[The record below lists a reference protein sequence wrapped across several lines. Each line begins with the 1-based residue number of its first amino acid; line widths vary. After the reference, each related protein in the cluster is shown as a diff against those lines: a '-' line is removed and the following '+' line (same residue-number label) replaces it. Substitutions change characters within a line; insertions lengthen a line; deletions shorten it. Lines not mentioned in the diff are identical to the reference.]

1 MYKIDLSKLGK
12 VETVKD
18 DLTARY
24 GEIGTESRIEFDAK
38 AQAWYLAE
46 CLKEARRKAG
56 MTQAQLAEVIGKKR
70 TYVSLIEQGKTD
82 MQRSTFIKISE
93 ALGLKLS
100 VCYA

>member
-12 VETVKD
+12 VETVND

-38 AQAWYLAE
+38 AKAWYLAE

-56 MTQAQLAEVIGKKR
+56 MTQAWQEMDRKHGFCYERTKCYFCVSGK
-70 TYVSLIEQGKTD
+70 
-82 MQRSTFIKISE
+82 
-93 ALGLKLS
+93 AH
-100 VCYA
+100 C